1 MGDTIVGSPTE
12 HRLTIERSARV
23 YTLGDPA
30 ALDAWIV
37 LHGYGHLA
45 GRFIGQF
52 ASIAGP
58 DRVIVAPEAL
68 NRFYLDAPRPGGPS
82 AEERRV
88 GTTWM
93 TREDREAEIHDYV
106 AYLDRVRGSMVPNA
120 QRVTVFGFSQGVA
133 TACRWVALGSAVV
146 HRVILW
152 AGPAPADLDM
162 KRLAARMDG
171 LTVEIVLGS
180 RDEFAGARK
189 LESELALLQE
199 AGVQHRVVRFDG
211 GHTID
216 QTVLAGLAANA

>member
-1 MGDTIVGSPTE
+1 MGTTRVGSPTE
-12 HRLTIERSARV
+12 HRLTTERSARV

-30 ALDAWIV
+30 AADAWIV

-68 NRFYLDAPRPGGPS
+68 NRFYLDAPRGGPP

-93 TREDREAEIHDYV
+93 TREDRDAEIHDYV
-106 AYLDRVRGSMVPNA
+106 AYLDRVRSSIVPNA

-133 TACRWVALGSAVV
+133 TACRWIALGSAVV
-146 HRVILW
+146 QRVILW
-152 AGPAPADLDM
+152 AGPAPTDLDM

-189 LESELALLQE
+189 LESELALLHE

-216 QTVLAGLAANA
+216 QTVLASLAANA